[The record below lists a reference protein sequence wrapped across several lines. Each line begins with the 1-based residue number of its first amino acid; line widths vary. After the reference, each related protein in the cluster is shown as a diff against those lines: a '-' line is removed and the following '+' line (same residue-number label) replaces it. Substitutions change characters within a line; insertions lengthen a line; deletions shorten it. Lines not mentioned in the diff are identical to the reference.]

1 MTKRIIIL
9 ILFFSILS
17 QLVIVDDLKA
27 NTAEQRLIEVEKQL
41 QAVAN
46 QIKQYEGE
54 KTNLEKAILSNDSA
68 LNQVNSE
75 LAEVQA
81 RLVKAEEALAE
92 ALAGYDQSLENLAA
106 VQQNIIQEQTKLGK
120 IKNEITDVKDELFET
135 QKNLNLAKEDLQEQ
149 AVELY
154 INGVMSPST
163 ALFIDLNEL
172 SDFLA
177 ALGYASS
184 IVDSA
189 YEIVEQLNA
198 FERLAE
204 TQTEFL
210 TIREE
215 ERETSITNLQEEEE
229 KKNQISIEAEEFA
242 DDVERKKNIVESE
255 KRQVE
260 NKKARVL
267 AERQKAQK
275 LLNQA
280 NQQLEKLDKEH
291 ADLEKLE
298 DAIQADIDR
307 LMSVGGVA
315 PGKLSWPIT
324 GSYVSSGY
332 KWRRLGGTTSF
343 HGAIDIPSST
353 GTPIKAAAGGVV
365 IVARYYGAAGRTVF
379 IDHGGGMT
387 TLYFHMNK
395 IYVSVGQTVVTGD
408 VIGSVGTTGRTTGP
422 HLHFEVRL
430 KNPSS
435 VNCSR
440 PYLDPTSRGRMNPYC
455 FLDG

>member
-1 MTKRIIIL
+1 MSKRIIIFV
-9 ILFFSILS
+9 LFFSLIS
-17 QLVIVDDLKA
+17 QLVLIDELNA

-75 LAEVQA
+75 LSQVQA
-81 RLVKAEEALAE
+81 RLVQAEAALEE
-92 ALAGYDQSLENLAA
+92 ALAGYDQSLENLAS

-120 IKNEITDVKDELFET
+120 IKNEITNVKDELFET
-135 QKNLNLAKEDLQEQ
+135 QKNLNIAKDDLQKQ

-210 TIREE
+210 TIREV

-260 NKKARVL
+260 NKKAKVL
-267 AERQKAQK
+267 SERQKAQK

-395 IYVSVGQTVVTGD
+395 IYVSVGQTIVTGD